1 MACRRRDEKRNL
13 LRIVR
18 TPSGG
23 LAFDSGRNLAGR
35 GAYLC
40 ADTKCLSDCRERGLF
55 GRQLRRPDSAAL
67 YLAVAEHL
75 RKGRDPGPGV
85 LIGFAV
91 RAGRCAF
98 GAEAVELETNRG
110 RIHLIVLSGD
120 AGADTA
126 RKVNGLAGRKGVPVL
141 VFRGGRSLGEIA
153 GKPNCRVL
161 GVRDR
166 EFAVSIRSAA
176 AAAEPSGDA
185 SPVAQPGVPPAAF
198 PDAAG
203 NRGGSATESALE
215 SDER

>member
-1 MACRRRDEKRNL
+1 MACRRRDAKRNL

-23 LAFDSGRNLAGR
+23 LAFDAGQSLAGR

-40 ADTKCLSDCRERGLF
+40 AETKCLSDCRERGLF
-55 GRQLRRPDSAAL
+55 GLQLRRPDPAAL
-67 YLAVAEHL
+67 YLSVAEHL
-75 RKGRDPGPGV
+75 RKGRDTGPGV
-85 LIGFAV
+85 LLGFAV

-126 RKVNGLAGRKGVPVL
+126 RKVNGLAVRRGVPVL
-141 VFRGGRSLGEIA
+141 VFQGGRPLGEVA

-161 GVRDR
+161 GIRDR
-166 EFAVSIRSAA
+166 EFAASIRSAA
-176 AAAEPSGDA
+176 AGSAPSGDA
-185 SPVAQPGVPPAAF
+185 SPVAPKDFPAAA
-198 PDAAG
+198 PPTEAES
-203 NRGGSATESALE
+203 RGGSATGSALE
-215 SDER
+215 PDER